1 MKTWLREHR
10 MAVSAALARIR
21 GTPGGFSFNVLV
33 IALALMLPL
42 AGLTL
47 LENLRPVSRELAVEP
62 EISVFLST
70 EVARDRAQAM
80 ADDIRRAA
88 QQSGLRVSLGFV
100 SRDQALEAMKAR
112 AGLGDVVGALGSN
125 PLPDAYVVRV
135 AGSGEDADGAA
146 ASGKAG
152 ASRIEKLAGA
162 LEKIDGV
169 ETVQLDAAWVKRLAA
184 LVQLATMVLALLAAT
199 LCGVVLA
206 VVFNTIRLQ
215 IVTQHEEIGVAR
227 LLGATDA
234 FVARPFYYMG
244 GLLGLAAGAL
254 ALLGVL
260 GALALLNTAVGQLAS
275 LYGSSF
281 LLQPLNAQTVAG
293 LLAASAALGVAG
305 AALSVRR
312 ALRSAD

>member
-1 MKTWLREHR
+1 MKTWLREHS
-10 MAVSAALARIR
+10 MALSAALARIR
-21 GTPGGFSFNVLV
+21 SMPGSFGFNVLV

-47 LENLRPVSRELAVEP
+47 LENLRPVSRELVVEP

-70 EVARDRAQAM
+70 EVARDRAQAI
-80 ADDIRRAA
+80 ADDIRQAA
-88 QQSGLRVSLGFV
+88 QQAGVKARLDYIPREK
-100 SRDQALEAMKAR
+100 ALEAMKAR
-112 AGLGDVVGALGSN
+112 AGLGDVVAALGSN
-125 PLPDAYVVRV
+125 PLPDAYVVHI
-135 AGSGEDADGAA
+135 AGSGNADDGEGAA
-146 ASGKAG
+146 PA
-152 ASRIEKLAGA
+152 RIEKLAA
-162 LEKIDGV
+162 SLQKIAGV
-169 ETVQLDAAWVKRLAA
+169 ETVQLDADWVKRLAA
-184 LVQLATMVLALLAAT
+184 LLQLASSVLALLAAT

-244 GLLGLAAGAL
+244 GVLGLAAGAL
-254 ALLGVL
+254 ALLAVL
-260 GALALLNTAVGQLAS
+260 GALGLLNTSVGQLAS
-275 LYGSSF
+275 LYGSAF

-293 LLAASAALGVAG
+293 LLAASAALGVLG

-312 ALRSAD
+312 ALRIAG

>member
-1 MKTWLREHR
+1 MKTWFREHS
-10 MAVSAALARIR
+10 MALGAALARIR
-21 GTPGGFSFNVLV
+21 SMPGSFSFNVLV

-47 LENLRPVSRELAVEP
+47 LESLRPVSRELAVEP

-70 EVARDRAQAM
+70 EVARDRAQAI
-80 ADDIRRAA
+80 ADDIRQAA
-88 QQSGLRVSLGFV
+88 QQAGVKAKLDYIPREK
-100 SRDQALEAMKAR
+100 ALDAMKAR
-112 AGLGDVVGALGSN
+112 AGLGDVVAALGSN
-125 PLPDAYVVRV
+125 PLPDAYVVRI
-135 AGSGEDADGAA
+135 AGGHADDDSAAPARIEQLA
-146 ASGKAG
+146 AS
-152 ASRIEKLAGA
+152 LQ
-162 LEKIDGV
+162 KIAGV

-184 LVQLATMVLALLAAT
+184 LLQLASSVLALLAAT

-244 GLLGLAAGAL
+244 GVLGLTAGAL
-254 ALLGVL
+254 ALLAVL
-260 GALALLNTAVGQLAS
+260 GALGLLNTSVSQLAS
-275 LYGSSF
+275 LYGSAF

-293 LLAASAALGVAG
+293 LLAASAALGVLG

-312 ALRSAD
+312 ALRIAG

>member
-1 MKTWLREHR
+1 MKNWVREHA

-21 GTPGGFSFNVLV
+21 AMPGSFSFNVLV

-70 EVARDRAQAM
+70 EIARDRAQAIG
-80 ADDIRRAA
+80 DDIRNAA
-88 QQSGLRVSLGFV
+88 QQAGVHAKLDYIPREK
-100 SRDQALEAMKAR
+100 ALEAMKAR
-112 AGLGDVVGALGSN
+112 AGLGDVVSALGSN
-125 PLPDAYVVRV
+125 PLPDAYVVRI
-135 AGSGEDADGAA
+135 GGAA
-146 ASGKAG
+146 LSGHDATD
-152 ASRIEKLAGA
+152 AAAPARIEKLAAA
-162 LEKIDGV
+162 LAQIAGV

-184 LVQLATMVLALLAAT
+184 LLQLASSVLVLLAAS

-254 ALLGVL
+254 ALLAVL
-260 GALALLNTAVGQLAS
+260 GALALLNTSVGQLAS
-275 LYGSSF
+275 LYGSTF
-281 LLQPLNAQTVAG
+281 LLQPLNGQTVAG
-293 LLAASAALGVAG
+293 LLAASAALGVLG

-312 ALRSAD
+312 ALRMAD